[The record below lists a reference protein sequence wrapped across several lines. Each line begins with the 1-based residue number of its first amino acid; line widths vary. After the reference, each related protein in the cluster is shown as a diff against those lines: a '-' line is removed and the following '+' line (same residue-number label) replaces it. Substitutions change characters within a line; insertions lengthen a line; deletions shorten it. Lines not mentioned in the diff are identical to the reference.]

1 MDMRFMFVLLIAQ
14 GNWSNCSEKWR
25 LETLGALSIKEKRR
39 RETRGGKS
47 KEEEKDKEREK
58 KMQLREKITRMGCP
72 EKVS

>member
-39 RETRGGKS
+39 REARGGKS
-47 KEEEKDKEREK
+47 KGEEKDRERKK
-58 KMQLREKITRMGCP
+58 KMQLKREDHPDGMP
-72 EKVS
+72 

>member
-39 RETRGGKS
+39 REARGAGGKS
-47 KEEEKDKEREK
+47 KEEEKDRERKK
-58 KMQLREKITRMGCP
+58 KMQLKREDHPDGMP
-72 EKVS
+72 